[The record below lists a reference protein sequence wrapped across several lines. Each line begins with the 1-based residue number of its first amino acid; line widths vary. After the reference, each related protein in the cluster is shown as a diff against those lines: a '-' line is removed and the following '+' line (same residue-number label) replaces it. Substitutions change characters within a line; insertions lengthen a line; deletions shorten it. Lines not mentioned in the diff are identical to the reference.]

1 MAWRLFK
8 LSIENFKAF
17 PTAQTL
23 VLDGKNLLLY
33 GQNGSGKSSFFWAL
47 YTLYF
52 SRYKDSQVKVSKYFD
67 RANDENLLNRY
78 TATSS
83 SVIQADFHNDDTDDD
98 KTIMVSNANLGIVGA
113 RDPFIEATT
122 TFSDFLNYQKNTSLF
137 DYCNSEENDIFS
149 AFVRDIF
156 PFLKFQRKCTK
167 LDGTTTESERASEWW
182 DYIVQAS
189 KSELLAADGSFLP
202 DGDQKYSDFQIILD
216 GFNSYLL
223 TSLQAIKVRT
233 DSILHD
239 VNKLN
244 LPNVELFFALTNVT
258 YNNIVPGTA
267 VRDHAIRPCKII
279 VTAKDTNIADPANQ
293 LIKRPRTYFNEATLS
308 KIALAIRLAVFE
320 HKASFTADEGSKLL
334 FVDDLLISFDMV
346 NRMEIAEFL
355 LAYARD
361 YQMII
366 FTHDKSFYNLMSS
379 HIENKDNW
387 IFKDLYMDSVS
398 IGGHTVPRP
407 RICDRQSNME
417 MAEEYFS
424 LGDNIA
430 CAVYLRRETERILK
444 AILEQRYLDNENVV
458 TGKKSSKDLS
468 ELISQLPTA
477 LSEYKIT
484 YSNKKL
490 QILRSN
496 VMNISAHD
504 NADMPIYRTELQ
516 KAIEEVK
523 KLNEYKRSIICAN
536 NMLGIKLFNF
546 RLVNGPEIISIS
558 FVYCQTASRLT
569 DANGHNFYQN
579 NIIQIKKV
587 KSSGALVWDFVKKG
601 ENYKLLD
608 LFNLVSVHIGLAPV
622 MEEVIRTSVGM
633 IKLKNC

>member
-1 MAWRLFK
+1 MAWRLYK

-52 SRYKDSQVKVSKYFD
+52 SRYKDSQVKVNKYFD

-78 TATSS
+78 THTGSGY
-83 SVIQADFHNDDTDDD
+83 VQADFHNDDTDGD
-98 KTIMVSNANLGIVGA
+98 KTILVSDSNQDIVGA
-113 RDPFIEATT
+113 RDSFIEATT

-137 DYCNSEENDIFS
+137 DYCNSEENDVFP
-149 AFVRDIF
+149 AFARDIF

-182 DYIVQAS
+182 DYIEQAS

-202 DGDQKYSDFQIILD
+202 DDDQKYSDFQIILN
-216 GFNSYLL
+216 GFNTYLS
-223 TSLQAIKVRT
+223 TSLQAIKAKT

-239 VNKLN
+239 VDKLN
-244 LPNVELFFALTNVT
+244 LPNVELFFSLSDVT
-258 YNNIVPGTA
+258 YNNIVPGTT
-267 VRDHAIRPCKII
+267 VHDHSIRPGKII
-279 VTAKDTNIADPANQ
+279 VTAKDTNTSNPANQ

-320 HKASFTADEGSKLL
+320 LKASFMADEGSKLL

-355 LAYARD
+355 LSYAKD

-379 HIENKDNW
+379 QIENKENW

-398 IGGHTVPRP
+398 VGGQTVPRP

-444 AILEQRYLDNENVV
+444 GILEQRYLDNEDVV
-458 TGKKSSKDLS
+458 TGKKFSKDLS
-468 ELISQLPTA
+468 ELISQLPSA

-504 NADMPIYRTELQ
+504 NAELPIYRTELQ
-516 KAIEEVK
+516 KAIDEVR
-523 KLNEYKRSIICAN
+523 KLREFKRAVLCSNNEIGVKQ
-536 NMLGIKLFNF
+536 FNF
-546 RLVNGPEIISIS
+546 RLSNGTESISIS
-558 FVYCQTASRLT
+558 FVYNQTASRLT
-569 DANGHNFYQN
+569 DASGQNYYQN
-579 NIIQIKKV
+579 NIIQIKKI
-587 KSSGALVWDFVKKG
+587 KSKGILVWDFVRKG
-601 ENYKLLD
+601 GCYRLCD
-608 LFNLVSVHIGLAPV
+608 LFDRVSIHIGLSLV
-622 MEEVIRTSVGM
+622 MEDEIRACDGM
-633 IKLKNC
+633 KKIKDF

>member
-1 MAWRLFK
+1 MAWRLTK
-8 LSIENFKAF
+8 ICIKNFKAF
-17 PTAQTL
+17 PAEQTL
-23 VLDGKNLLLY
+23 EIKGKNLLLY

-52 SRYKDSQVKVSKYFD
+52 SRYKDSQLKVAKYFD
-67 RANDENLLNRY
+67 RNNDENLLNRY
-78 TATSS
+78 TSTDSS
-83 SVIQADFHNDDTDDD
+83 SIKVVFRNDVTNVEKTILVSDTDLS
-98 KTIMVSNANLGIVGA
+98 IVSA
-113 RDPFIEATT
+113 RDSFVEATT

-137 DYCNSEENDIFS
+137 DYCNSEENDVFP
-149 AFVRDIF
+149 AFTRDIF
-156 PFLKFQRKCTK
+156 PFLKFARKCTK

-182 DYIVQAS
+182 DYIIQAS
-189 KSELLAADGSFLP
+189 RTELKQADGSFLP
-202 DGDQKYSDFQIILD
+202 DEDQKCKDFQAIID
-216 GFNSYLL
+216 GFNTYLT
-223 TSLQAIKVRT
+223 TSLQAIKVKA

-244 LPNVELFFALTNVT
+244 LPNVELYFSLSNVT
-258 YNNIVPGTA
+258 YNTVVPGTT
-267 VRDHAIRPCKII
+267 VSDHLVHPGKII
-279 VTAKDTNIADPANQ
+279 VTAKDTNILVAAKQN
-293 LIKRPRTYFNEATLS
+293 IKRPRTYFNEATLS

-320 HKASFTADEGSKLL
+320 LKASFMADEGSKLL
-334 FVDDLLISFDMV
+334 FVDDLLISFDME

-355 LAYARD
+355 LSYAKD
-361 YQMII
+361 YQMIV
-366 FTHDKSFYNLMSS
+366 FTHDKSFFNLLSS
-379 HIENKDNW
+379 QIDDRDNW
-387 IFKDLYMDSVS
+387 LFKDLYMDSVA
-398 IGGHTVPRP
+398 IGGRNIPNP
-407 RICDRQSNME
+407 KICDRYSNLE
-417 MAEEYFS
+417 LAEKYFRS
-424 LGDNIA
+424 GDNIA

-444 AILEQRYLDNENVV
+444 QLLEQRYLDSEDIV
-458 TGKKSSKDLS
+458 TGKKFSKDLS
-468 ELISQLPTA
+468 ELLSLLPSA
-477 LSEYKIT
+477 LSEYQIT
-484 YSNKKL
+484 YTNKNL

-601 ENYKLLD
+601 GNYKLLD
-608 LFNLVSVHIGLAPV
+608 LFNLVSVHIGLTPV
-622 MEEVIRTSVGM
+622 MEEVIRTSDGM
-633 IKLKNC
+633 VKLKIC